1 MGRYTTTNLQH
12 RDFDNE
18 DGADIPELADG
29 DIRIIPLSGVEEVGK
44 NMNIIEIGDDI
55 IVIDAGYTFEN
66 EDYPGIDYL
75 LPNTRYLE
83 KRKDKVRGLFITHGH
98 LDHIGGIPYI
108 LERIGNP
115 TIYCRKFTELMIR
128 KRQEEFP
135 DQDKLDIQVV
145 EPQDEITV
153 GDMDVR
159 VYGYTHSIPD
169 NMGIIIDT
177 PHGQIINQADFELEH
192 KNGVVSDGDKA
203 VFDRVS
209 KKDTLLLM
217 ADSTNVERP
226 GFHTPEHKVYDGLE
240 KIIKETK
247 GGRLF
252 IGSFASQIKRLIKII
267 EFARADG
274 RKVVLEGYSMRTNV
288 SIIREAGLIEVP
300 DDTFISTQEA
310 SDMSP
315 DDYLI
320 LATGTQGEE
329 FAALNR
335 MANGTHKHM
344 SFRPTDTVVFSSSVV
359 PGNEKA
365 VANLKDNIAQSG
377 ATIITNDNSEMIIHS
392 SGHGHRGELKWLH
405 EKLNP
410 KYFVP
415 QHGRR
420 YMLELHKKLAVECG
434 TPENNVIVPQNGSI
448 IELQDDASKL
458 VELDQKAAEE
468 VMTVD
473 GLNIGDV
480 QDVVIRD
487 REILQ
492 EEGIFVV
499 IVAVN
504 PENGELH
511 KSPDLISRG
520 FVYLRESKQLLKDAR
535 TLVKN
540 VVHKA
545 TKDRDAINFDY
556 IKSRINDRV
565 RSFLQKRTGKKPLV
579 IPVVLGV

>member
-12 RDFDNE
+12 RDFDIE
-18 DGADIPELADG
+18 EGADNPELTDG
-29 DIRIIPLSGVEEVGK
+29 DIRIIPLAGVEEVGK
-44 NMNIIEIGDDI
+44 NMNVIEVGDDI
-55 IVIDAGYTFEN
+55 IIVDSGYMFEN

-83 KRKDKVRGLFITHGH
+83 RNKDKIRGLFVTHGH

-108 LERIGNP
+108 MERIGNP
-115 TIYCRKFTELMIR
+115 PIYCRKFTELRILQ
-128 KRQEEFP
+128 RQEEFP
-135 DQDKLDIQVV
+135 DQADLDIRIVEPDDKL
-145 EPQDEITV
+145 TV
-153 GDMDVR
+153 GDLDMWFYD
-159 VYGYTHSIPD
+159 YSHSIPD
-169 NMGIIIDT
+169 SMGVVIDT

-192 KNGVVSDGDKA
+192 EDGDISQRDKET
-203 VFDRVS
+203 FS
-209 KKDTLLLM
+209 ELGEKDTLLLM
-217 ADSTNVERP
+217 ADSTNVEYE
-226 GFHTPEHKVYDGLE
+226 GFSTAEHKVHEGLE
-240 KIIKETK
+240 KIIRKTK

-252 IGSFASQIKRLIKII
+252 IGSFASQIDRLVHII
-267 EFARADG
+267 EVAVDDG
-274 RKVVLEGYSMRTNV
+274 RKVMLQGRSMKTHVAV
-288 SIIREAGLIEVP
+288 SREAGLIEVP
-300 DDTFISTQEA
+300 DNTFISPKQA
-310 SDMSP
+310 SNLDP
-315 DDYLI
+315 DAFLV

-344 SFRPTDTVVFSSSVV
+344 SFRPTDTIVFSSSVV
-359 PGNEKA
+359 PGNELA
-365 VANLKDNIAQSG
+365 VADLKDNIARSG
-377 ATIITNDNSEMIIHS
+377 ATIITNDTTDLHIHS

-405 EKLNP
+405 EKLQP
-410 KYFVP
+410 KFFVP

-420 YMLELHKKLAVECG
+420 YMLELHKKLALEVG
-434 TPENNVIVPQNGSI
+434 TSKDNVVVPQNGSI
-448 IELQDDASKL
+448 IELQDDASKI
-458 VELDQKAAEE
+458 VKLDQKAAEE

-545 TKDRDAINFDY
+545 TKDRDSVNFDY
-556 IKSRINDRV
+556 IKTRINDRV